1 MRRSEKL
8 ERMSAFACDGRIDVG
23 VRAEVVAL
31 LGLVNGDP
39 RRVDRLY
46 KRAVTMV
53 ESALVPAEDKAP
65 IAQAREVRR
74 IVDAVTRAE
83 SALSSVAVEEIAAA
97 VSADPVDVD
106 DWRAV
111 VRSAYRLLD
120 RIDRVDAAVSGRR
133 LAPV

>member
-8 ERMSAFACDGRIDVG
+8 ERMSAFACDDRIDAR
-23 VRAEVVAL
+23 VRAEVVGL
-31 LGLVNGDP
+31 LGRVNGDP

-46 KRAVTMV
+46 KRAVAMV
-53 ESALVPAEDKAP
+53 ESAVVPAEERAP
-65 IAQAREVRR
+65 IVQAREVTR

-83 SALSSVAVEEIAAA
+83 SALSAAAVEEIAAA
-97 VSADPVDVD
+97 VTADPVDVD

-133 LAPV
+133 LATV